1 MARILRGDILRA
13 DLNPVRGQEQA
24 GLRPVLV
31 LSQDVFNDH
40 SGTAIAVAVTSQP
53 QHAGFPLTYDLNSNG
68 ILYTSRVS

>member
-40 SGTAIAVAVTSQP
+40 SGTAIAVAVTSQGLDFGYLP
-53 QHAGFPLTYDLNSNG
+53 RPLVLPPG
-68 ILYTSRVS
+68 SRGRP